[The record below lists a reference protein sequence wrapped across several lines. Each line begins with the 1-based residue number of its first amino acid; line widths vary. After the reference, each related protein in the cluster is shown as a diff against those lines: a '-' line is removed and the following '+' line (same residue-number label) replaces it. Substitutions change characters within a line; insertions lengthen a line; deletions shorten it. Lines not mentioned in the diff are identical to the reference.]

1 MSRKKKH
8 EVGDIFGCW
17 SDEVDPPIFVIGW
30 ISDIEERT
38 LGTFYHIQW
47 ADRPD
52 KGWQFADEETITH
65 AKRILATYKKNPN
78 YEDHKKIFRK
88 KFGKITK

>member
-1 MSRKKKH
+1 MRKKRKH
-8 EVGDIFGCW
+8 EIGDIFGCW

-52 KGWQFADEETITH
+52 KAWQFADEETITH
-65 AKRILATYKKNPN
+65 AKRILATYAKNRN
-78 YEDHKKIFRK
+78 FHDHQKIFRK
-88 KFGKITK
+88 KFAKNCK